1 MSAFFSVS
9 SCINPETQMVS
20 AVRSHSSS
28 VKTEATQIEN
38 VYTDDSHEQSTATQ
52 KSRMDQQMSTALH
65 GMPSSV
71 TKQEPAVVDNQCVIL
86 NYYYVIKEATSS
98 S

>member
-1 MSAFFSVS
+1 
-9 SCINPETQMVS
+9 MVS

-28 VKTEATQIEN
+28 VKTEATRIEN

-71 TKQEPAVVDNQCVIL
+71 TKREIFVYCIEIFLQLQPVVVDDQCIVL
-86 NYYYVIKEATSS
+86 NY
-98 S
+98 